1 MQTENIYSINN
12 YLNSKQLKLFDFG
25 LSRQKTPSLLQ
36 LSKIEKVDLT
46 GNMMLDFVLTAY
58 NYAKIKF
65 NKYSSIYSKQK
76 YTLPQLFAIL
86 AYKTYNKYDYRN
98 TINNLSLSDKLQKA
112 LNLKTIPHYTTIQKF
127 FKKISVEKLKEIDR
141 LLLQHFPVSECYFS
155 LDGTGFTN
163 SYSDLYYNNRTKKT
177 RRSYIKNH
185 ITVDSEYMLI
195 RHHNAIKGPK
205 YDTNFAI
212 SAIRAIRCYNPTYI
226 LADKAYDT
234 ELIKQTIVEETTALP
249 QIPVKTRQKSGTYRS
264 KCRTIFRPQLYRF
277 RNQVEGVNSVEKRKF
292 SGINNS
298 RSTTLQIKETKLKN
312 VFYNIYRSI
321 QIVQK

>member
-1 MQTENIYSINN
+1 M
-12 YLNSKQLKLFDFG
+12 NSKQLKLFDFG
-25 LSRQKTPSLLQ
+25 VSKEKTPSLLR
-36 LSKIEKVDLT
+36 LSNMEKVDLT

-58 NYAKIKF
+58 NYAKLKF

-76 YTLPQLFAIL
+76 YTLPQLFAIV

-98 TINNLSLSDKLQKA
+98 TINNLRVSDKLWKA
-112 LNLKTIPHYTTIQKF
+112 LNLKNIPHYTTIQKF
-127 FKKISVEKLKEIDR
+127 FKKLSVEKLKEIDI

-155 LDGTGFTN
+155 LDATGFTN
-163 SYSDLYYNNRTKKT
+163 SYSDIYYNNRTKKT

-185 ITVDSEYMLI
+185 ITVDSKYMLI
-195 RHHNAIKGPK
+195 RHPNAIKGPK

-212 SAIRAIRCYNPTYI
+212 SAIRAIQSYKPTYI

-249 QIPVKTRQKSGTYRS
+249 QIPVKTRQKSGVYRS
-264 KCRTIFRPQLYRF
+264 KCRTIFRPQVYKF
-277 RNQVEGVNSVEKRKF
+277 RNQVEGVNSLEKRKF

-298 RSTTLQIKETKLKN
+298 RSTNLQIKETKLKN
-312 VFYNIYRSI
+312 ICYNIYRSI

>member
-1 MQTENIYSINN
+1 MQSENIYSINN
-12 YLNSKQLKLFDFG
+12 YLNSRQLKLFDFG
-25 LSRQKTPSLLQ
+25 ISRQKTHSLMQ

-46 GNMMLDFVLTAY
+46 GNMMLDFILTAY
-58 NYAKIKF
+58 NYAKLTFKR
-65 NKYSSIYSKQK
+65 YSSCYSKQK
-76 YTLPQLFAIL
+76 YTQPQLFAIL

-98 TINNLSLSDKLQKA
+98 TIENLKISTKLQKA
-112 LNLKTIPHYTTIQKF
+112 LKLKTVPHYTTIQKF
-127 FKKISVEKLKEIDR
+127 FKKLSVVKLNEINT

-195 RHHNAIKGPK
+195 RHHNATKGPK

-212 SAIRAIRCYNPTYI
+212 SAIRAIRCYKPTYI

-234 ELIKQTIVEETTALP
+234 EIIKQTIAEETTALP
-249 QIPVKTRQKSGTYRS
+249 QIPVKTRQKSGTYRT
-264 KCRTIFRPQLYRF
+264 KCRAIFRPQVYRF

-298 RSTTLQIKETKLKN
+298 RNTNLQIKETKLKN
-312 VFYNIYRSI
+312 ILYNIYRSI

>member
-1 MQTENIYSINN
+1 
-12 YLNSKQLKLFDFG
+12 
-25 LSRQKTPSLLQ
+25 
-36 LSKIEKVDLT
+36 
-46 GNMMLDFVLTAY
+46 
-58 NYAKIKF
+58 
-65 NKYSSIYSKQK
+65 
-76 YTLPQLFAIL
+76 
-86 AYKTYNKYDYRN
+86 
-98 TINNLSLSDKLQKA
+98 

-127 FKKISVEKLKEIDR
+127 FKKLSVKKLKEINS
-141 LLLQHFPVSECYFS
+141 LLLQHFSVSECYFS
-155 LDGTGFTN
+155 LDGTGFMN
-163 SYSDLYYNNRTKKT
+163 SYSDLYYNNRTKKV

-195 RHHNAIKGPK
+195 RHHNATKGPK

-212 SAIRAIRCYNPTYI
+212 SVIRAIRSYNPSYI

-249 QIPVKTRQKSGTYRS
+249 QILVKTRQKTGKYRS
-264 KCRTIFRPQLYRF
+264 KSRTIFRPQVYRF

-292 SGINNS
+292 SGINNI
-298 RSTTLQIKETKLKN
+298 RSTNLQIKETKLKN